1 MLKFFKQHTL
11 QLGIAAAM
19 LGSLSAQ
26 AVTIE
31 SGKGSVL
38 LFPVYTTEL
47 GWDSYLNIQS
57 PHGFARVVFRDAEL
71 GHVVRSFNVYNSR
84 VWRASLSQQAGG
96 TTLRVA
102 EGSCLVHEDGFVEG
116 PGAEIQVGASVG
128 MVEVYSAGEL
138 EGGAHN
144 VWRDIGLLSCAE
156 ISGRWGPGGSWQSNP
171 PATPDQYEISG
182 EMILINVQRGLAAQ
196 YTPIGLSQFNAG
208 LPHTSPS
215 SSSPNLT
222 DARPRL
228 NTFNPPVWGDATPA
242 EGLELVANALRA
254 SSLTNDVTLLDSV
267 DARTDWIISYPL
279 QGYGYT
285 KPYQVTLNG
294 VQRSCDTFGLPAKAG
309 RPSVALAPTVQTGML
324 ISSAGTE
331 SQVNNASAEA
341 DVALCNAV
349 NFVAFGD
356 KPSWLADEQSSLFN
370 RIPADL
376 LVGQS
381 NRVKWTMA
389 QPQPVLAFRLTT
401 LVNGT
406 LAGGSVLANYAVMHQ
421 HRAQKP

>member
-57 PHGFARVVFRDAEL
+57 PHGFARIVFRDAES
-71 GHVVRSFNVYNSR
+71 GTVVRSFNVYNSS

-116 PGAEIQVGASVG
+116 AGAEIQIGASVG
-128 MVEVYSAGEL
+128 MVEVYS
-138 EGGAHN
+138 EGDAESGN
-144 VWRDIGLLSCAE
+144 FVEWENIRSLSCST
-156 ISGRWGPGGSWQSNP
+156 ISGRWGPGGSWSANAP
-171 PATPDQYEISG
+171 SIGYPSTLTG

-196 YTPIGLSQFNAG
+196 YIPVGLNRFNAG
-208 LPHTSPS
+208 LPHTAPS
-215 SSSPNLT
+215 SAHPNLT

-228 NTFNPPVWGDATPA
+228 NSFDPPLWGDVTPA
-242 EGLELVANALRA
+242 EGLELVADALRA

-294 VQRSCDTFGLPAKAG
+294 VQRYCDTFGLPAKAG
-309 RPSVALAPTVQTGML
+309 RPSVTLVPAVQTGML
-324 ISSAGTE
+324 ISSAGTD
-331 SQVNNASAEA
+331 SQVSNASPEA
-341 DVALCNAV
+341 DVSLCNAV

-356 KPSWLADEQSSLFN
+356 KQSWLADEQSSLLN

-389 QPQPVLAFRLTT
+389 QPQPVVAFRLTT

-406 LAGGSVLANYAVMHQ
+406 LSGGSVLANYAVMQQHQ
-421 HRAQKP
+421 TQKP